1 MPHVRLRGEENYAMP
16 WYGRVV
22 PTASIVIHEL
32 TRDDGTL
39 HPKRHV
45 IRLVR
50 EQDTLVLDDEDDGDG
65 HAHQALPLP
74 DGALDAVM
82 SRFGKPLEGAL
93 PPIEEALD
101 LGDGRQLVRF
111 RFLRRFD
118 VIARDYLALV
128 TPDAD
133 PVCELATSVTAAL
146 HHLARAASRGQPT

>member
-1 MPHVRLRGEENYAMP
+1 MP

-22 PTASIVIHEL
+22 SSTSIVIHEL

-39 HPKRHV
+39 HV
-45 IRLVR
+45 LRLVR
-50 EQDTLVLDDEDDGDG
+50 EDDTLVLSGAARDDGEE
-65 HAHQALPLP
+65 HQALPLP

-93 PPIEEALD
+93 PPIDEALD

-128 TPDAD
+128 APNAD
-133 PVCELATSVTAAL
+133 TVCELAASVSAAL

>member
-1 MPHVRLRGEENYAMP
+1 MPHVRGRGEENYVDDA

-22 PTASIVIHEL
+22 SPSNTSIVIHEL

-39 HPKRHV
+39 HV
-45 IRLVR
+45 LRLVR
-50 EQDTLVLDDEDDGDG
+50 EDDTLVLDGRDGDQ
-65 HAHQALPLP
+65 HQALPLP

-101 LGDGRQLVRF
+101 LGDGRRLVRF

-118 VIARDYLALV
+118 VIARDYLALL
-128 TPDAD
+128 TPNAE
-133 PVCELATSVTAAL
+133 PVCELATAVTAAL
-146 HHLARAASRGQPT
+146 DHLARAARDRGKPT